1 MITATYSIS
10 GKVLDAQNNPVPGGV
25 TVFTDNG
32 LSTTTNSDGSYSLNG
47 LSASDY
53 IITALKDGY
62 TFVPP
67 TQSLSLMGDV
77 MNINFTAT
85 PVSPLTYSILGQ
97 IVDASGKGLVGV
109 VVSDDKGDRTVTN
122 SKGFYKLN
130 SLLVGSYTI
139 TPAKKNYF
147 FNPSLQIVIVATNVT
162 AVNFTATHTYNIS
175 GRVATAKNKPIADA
189 TLSYG
194 VGLTTTTDTNGKY
207 VINNIVDDITRSL
220 LQK

>member
-1 MITATYSIS
+1 MTLAHLPPLRYSHPTITATYSIS

-85 PVSPLTYSILGQ
+85 PVSPLTYSIFRR
-97 IVDASGKGLVGV
+97 IVDPSGKGLVGV

-130 SLLVGSYTI
+130 SLS
-139 TPAKKNYF
+139 
-147 FNPSLQIVIVATNVT
+147 
-162 AVNFTATHTYNIS
+162 
-175 GRVATAKNKPIADA
+175 
-189 TLSYG
+189 
-194 VGLTTTTDTNGKY
+194 
-207 VINNIVDDITRSL
+207 
-220 LQK
+220 